1 VDTGETLVVFSVEPS
16 FLFLWGVYVGL
27 TFYALVVLFKKIND
41 DLVVVVIG
49 ANMQKGAVLG
59 ICHLVDDGQQT
70 LEELLGLLLVEGLD
84 SLEKLFLVY
93 FCHIYIVVADDR

>member
-1 VDTGETLVVFSVEPS
+1 MNTGETLVVFSVEPP
-16 FLFLWGVYVGL
+16 FLFLWGVYFGL
-27 TFYALVVLFKKIND
+27 TFYALVVLFKEIGD

-59 ICHLVDDGQQT
+59 VCHLVDDGQQA
-70 LEELLGLLLVEGLD
+70 LKELLGLLLVEGLD

-93 FCHIYIVVADDR
+93 FCHILYSCC